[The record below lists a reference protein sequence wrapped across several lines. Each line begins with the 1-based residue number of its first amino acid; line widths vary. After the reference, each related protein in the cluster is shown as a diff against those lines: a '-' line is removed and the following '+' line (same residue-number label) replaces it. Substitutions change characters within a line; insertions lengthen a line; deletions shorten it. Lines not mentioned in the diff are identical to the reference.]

1 MSIASVPSVRLRC
14 GRVVPAEQVAARVV
28 AMGLEVDPGGAVEV
42 ADAPP
47 WGSATGTVQVAIVD
61 SEVEALDA
69 VRSGANDALVWP
81 TDATRLERS
90 IEAARHRVVDAEGH
104 YVYREVFRRLPTWV
118 ELTTPGPVL
127 VDVSSGFEGVTGYAR
142 SEVVGRTPAE
152 LFRGG
157 THGAAFYDGIG
168 AALAAGKAWHGDML
182 GRRRD
187 GSLAV
192 LEGLVDCVR
201 RNGREIAHFAVKRQ
215 PSAVAPGSLGGW
227 VQSGVSAPWM
237 LVRRDSG
244 VVVEVGPGAAEVFGT
259 SREVLV
265 ESSFDSLG
273 LDVSVPAAGEVVSED
288 RWVGQRAYE
297 LTATGRLVGD
307 VEMFLVVLHDVTERL
322 LREEDLDALAHDL
335 AMARDQAMAA
345 DQAKSAFLA
354 GMSHELR
361 TPLNAILG
369 YADLL
374 TDEVDDAAILS
385 DLAKIR
391 TSGIHLLGLVDE
403 VLDLARVESGE
414 VLLSMEAFPVTP
426 ILQEVVDSVR
436 MRAAAAGHELVLRVA
451 APTPMAFG
459 DPQRVLQVLLNLVV
473 NAIKYADPGQI
484 VVGQEPSADGS
495 TVLYVR
501 DQGPGLTPHQQD
513 RIFHSFRQLHATGD
527 GVGLGLAISRRLAE
541 AMGGRLEVTSTPGQ
555 GSRFCL
561 CLQSTAEP
569 SCQGGPAS
577 VQER

>member
-1 MSIASVPSVRLRC
+1 M
-14 GRVVPAEQVAARVV
+14 AAT
-28 AMGLEVDPGGAVEV
+28 GLEVDPSGAVEL

-47 WGSATGTVQVAIVD
+47 WGATAGAVQVAIVA
-61 SEVEALDA
+61 SEEEAREA

-81 TDATRLERS
+81 TDAARLERS
-90 IEAARHRVVDAEGH
+90 MEAAGHRAVDAVGH

-118 ELTTPGPVL
+118 ELTTTDPVL
-127 VDVSSGFEGVTGYAR
+127 LDVSSGFEAVTGYTR
-142 SEVVGRTPAE
+142 EEVVGRTPAE

-157 THGAAFYDGIG
+157 THGSTFYEGIG
-168 AALAAGKAWHGDML
+168 TALAAGRAWRGDML

-192 LEGLVDCVR
+192 LEAMVDCVR
-201 RNGREIAHFAVKRQ
+201 RDGQELAHVAVKRQ

-227 VQSGVSAPWM
+227 VHSGVSAPWL

-244 VVVEVGPGAAEVFGT
+244 VVVEVGPSAPEVFGT
-259 SREVLV
+259 TREELV
-265 ESSFDSLG
+265 ESCFEQLALAID
-273 LDVSVPAAGEVVSED
+273 VPAPGEVVSED
-288 RWVGQRAYE
+288 RWLGQRAYE

-322 LREEDLDALAHDL
+322 VREEDLDALARDL
-335 AMARDQAMAA
+335 EMARDQAMAA

-369 YADLL
+369 YSDLL
-374 TDEVDDAAILS
+374 TDEVEDPDVLA

-391 TSGIHLLGLVDE
+391 SSGIHLLGLVDE

-414 VLLSMEAFPVTP
+414 VLLSMEPFPVRP
-426 ILQEVVDSVR
+426 VLQEVVESVR
-436 MRAAAAGHELVLRVA
+436 MRATAAGHDLVLRVEGA
-451 APTPMAFG
+451 EPMAYG
-459 DPQRVLQVLLNLVV
+459 DPRRVLQVLLNLVV
-473 NAIKYADPGQI
+473 NAIKYADPGEI
-484 VVGQEPSADGS
+484 VVGEERVDGS

-513 RIFHSFRQLHATGD
+513 RIFHSFRQLHTTGD

-541 AMGGRLEVTSTPGQ
+541 AMGGRLEVTSAPGE
-555 GSRFCL
+555 GSCFCL
-561 CLQSTAEP
+561 CLQATREP
-569 SCQGGPAS
+569 SCEGDAARRRGQVGSHG
-577 VQER
+577 R

>member
-1 MSIASVPSVRLRC
+1 MSRASVPSVRLLC
-14 GRVVPAEQVAARVV
+14 GRLVPVEHVAARVA
-28 AMGLEVDPGGAVEV
+28 AMGLQVDPAGAIEV

-47 WGSATGTVQVAIVD
+47 WGSGAGSVQVAIVD
-61 SEVEALDA
+61 SEAEALDA

-81 TDATRLERS
+81 ADAARLERS

-104 YVYREVFRRLPTWV
+104 YVYREVFRRMPTWV
-118 ELTTPGPVL
+118 ELTNTDTVL
-127 VDVSSGFEGVTGYAR
+127 IDVSSGFEDVTGYAR
-142 SEVVGRTPAE
+142 PEVVGRTPAE

-157 THGAAFYDGIG
+157 THGSAFYDAIV
-168 AALAAGKAWHGDML
+168 ATLHAGRPWHGDML

-192 LEGLVDCVR
+192 LEAVVDGVR
-201 RNGREIAHFAVKRQ
+201 RHGQLIASFAVKRQ
-215 PSAVAPGSLGGW
+215 ASAAAPESLRGW
-227 VQSGVSAPWM
+227 VQSVVSAPWM
-237 LVRRDSG
+237 LVRCDSG
-244 VVVEVGPGAAEVFGT
+244 VVVEVGPGAAEVFGWARDELVG
-259 SREVLV
+259 SR
-265 ESSFDSLG
+265 FDGLG
-273 LDVSVPAAGEVVSED
+273 LVLDVPAPGEVVSED
-288 RWVGQRAYE
+288 RWLGQRAYE
-297 LTATGRLVGD
+297 AIATGRLVGD
-307 VEMFLVVLHDVTERL
+307 VEMFLVVLRDVTDRL

-374 TDEVDDAAILS
+374 TDEVEDVGVLS

-391 TSGIHLLGLVDE
+391 TSGVHLLGLVDE

-414 VLLSMEAFPVTP
+414 VLLSMESFPVAP
-426 ILQEVVDSVR
+426 LLREVVDSVR
-436 MRAAAAGHELVLRVA
+436 IRAAAAGHDLVLRVT
-451 APTPMAFG
+451 APEPVAFG

-484 VVGQEPSADGS
+484 VVGEEQGSDGS

-541 AMGGRLEVTSTPGQ
+541 AMGGRLEVTSTLGE
-555 GSRFCL
+555 GSRFSL
-561 CLQSTAEP
+561 CLLSTPEP
-569 SCQGGPAS
+569 ACQGGPAS
-577 VQER
+577 VQGG